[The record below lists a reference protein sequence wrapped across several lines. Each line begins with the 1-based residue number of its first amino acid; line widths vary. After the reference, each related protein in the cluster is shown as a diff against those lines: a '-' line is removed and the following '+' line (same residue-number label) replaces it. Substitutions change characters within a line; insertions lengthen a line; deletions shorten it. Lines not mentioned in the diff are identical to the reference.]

1 MMRSLLILVLA
12 VATSGLEVRSLKDV
26 GESTEV
32 GAEKKNLLLK
42 LRLQADARERER
54 AAAERE
60 IAAARTKM
68 EVAMNEMKAHEAEA
82 VAAHNRE
89 MVEETAK
96 VVEEKTSMEV
106 QKAISTIKAAK
117 EEAAKKRKH
126 EENQR
131 ALARAQA
138 KAIEISA
145 GQKYHR

>member
-1 MMRSLLILVLA
+1 MMRSFLVLGLA
-12 VATSGLEVRSLKDV
+12 VVSSGLEVRSLKDV
-26 GESTEV
+26 GESSESEQ
-32 GAEKKNLLLK
+32 EKQNLLLK

-60 IAAARTKM
+60 IAAAKTKM
-68 EVAMNEMKAHEAEA
+68 EVAYNEMKAHEAEA

-96 VVEEKTSMEV
+96 VTEQKVALEVERAT
-106 QKAISTIKAAK
+106 KAIREAK
-117 EEAAKKRKH
+117 QEAAKKKKH